1 MTRLIIGKQRG
12 FMGFQIQLLV
22 IDQIIVSIMSAHS
35 RTSRNLGIS
44 NVDEGLVKFM
54 NNVVLH

>member
-44 NVDEGLVKFM
+44 NVDEGLVKFV